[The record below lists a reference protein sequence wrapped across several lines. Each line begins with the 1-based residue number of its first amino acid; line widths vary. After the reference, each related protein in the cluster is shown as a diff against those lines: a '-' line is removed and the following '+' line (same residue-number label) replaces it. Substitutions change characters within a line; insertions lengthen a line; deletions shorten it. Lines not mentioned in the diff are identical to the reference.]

1 MENNVGMWKQEIMM
15 MEIENEVFDSSEID
29 LDYEFMMM
37 EIENEVFDSSEIDL
51 DYEFDAPRFFD
62 FTAQQQQSLTQLPQ
76 PERWFETAGTYP
88 PSRSFSFNFSS
99 LSLFSK

>member
-15 MEIENEVFDSSEID
+15 MEIENEVFDSSET
-29 LDYEFMMM
+29 
-37 EIENEVFDSSEIDL
+37 DL
-51 DYEFDAPRFFD
+51 DYEFDEPRFFD

-88 PSRSFSFNFSS
+88 PSRLFSHSTFLLY
-99 LSLFSK
+99 LSLVNECSC

>member
-15 MEIENEVFDSSEID
+15 MEIENEVFDSSET
-29 LDYEFMMM
+29 
-37 EIENEVFDSSEIDL
+37 DL

-76 PERWFETAGTYP
+76 PERWFRNHRNL
-88 PSRSFSFNFSS
+88 SSFSFVLSFNFSS